1 MNSISVGIDVSKGL
15 LVSSINQAKPFELAN
30 SLQGSRT
37 LASMLPEGSIV
48 HLEATGG
55 FERQVRK
62 TLMESGFTVRVH
74 NPCNARRMNQ
84 ALSVRAKTDPVDAV
98 SLSRSGHLLPER
110 EPKSVER
117 EMLADHSRAIEAISE
132 TIADFKRR
140 LKQPNL
146 DDVAATAY
154 LKVVDDLT
162 QRKLEL
168 KDSFAQ
174 RILNSSLR
182 EQYKLAQSLPGIG
195 AYTAARVLVELP
207 ENYLEVDP
215 DQIASYAGLA
225 PMDHS
230 SGKYKGTARVGMGNP
245 HLKGALFMGTQSLIA
260 RDAKVKAKYH
270 RLRER
275 GHAHQKA
282 MVALMR
288 HRMTLLIR
296 VLQRGTPWQKEPP
309 TP

>member
-1 MNSISVGIDVSKGL
+1 MKSIQVGIDVSKGQ

-30 SLQGSRT
+30 THQGALT
-37 LASMLPEGSIV
+37 LASQLPKGSIV

-55 FERQVRK
+55 FERQARR
-62 TLMESGFTVRVH
+62 TLIESGFTVRVH

-110 EPKSVER
+110 TPKSIER
-117 EMLADHSRAIEAISE
+117 EMLADHSRAIEAISG

-140 LKQPNL
+140 LNQPAL

-154 LKVVDDLT
+154 LKAVEELT
-162 QRKLEL
+162 QIKEEL
-168 KDSFAQ
+168 KRSFAQ
-174 RILNSSLR
+174 RILSSSLR
-182 EQYKLAQSLPGIG
+182 EQYKLAQSLPGVG
-195 AYTAARVLVELP
+195 PYTAARVLVELP

-215 DQIASYAGLA
+215 DMIASYAGLA

-245 HLKGALFMGTQSLIA
+245 HLKGALFMGTQSLLA
-260 RDAKVKAKYH
+260 RDPELRAKYR

-309 TP
+309 TR